1 MHLGFIVDVVI
12 DGFDIGILFS
22 QLDLEF
28 LIANSASLLLR
39 TNTTA
44 STSEKN
50 LGHSLPFAPALA
62 TANSYLRVLIDVIAY
77 DF

>member
-44 STSEKN
+44 DMKLFLSR
-50 LGHSLPFAPALA
+50 G
-62 TANSYLRVLIDVIAY
+62 
-77 DF
+77 